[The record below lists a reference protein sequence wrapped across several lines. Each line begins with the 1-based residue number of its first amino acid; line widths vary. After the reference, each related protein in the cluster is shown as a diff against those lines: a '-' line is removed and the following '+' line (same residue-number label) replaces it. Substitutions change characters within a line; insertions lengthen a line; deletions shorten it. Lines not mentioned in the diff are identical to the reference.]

1 MSAAHASTSR
11 MSATDFFDSNV
22 LLYLVSPDAARADRV
37 EDLVADGG
45 TISVQVLNEFAAVAT
60 RKFGKPLGKV
70 RNLLNDIC
78 AACEVVPLD
87 FETHQLG
94 LDIAER
100 YKFSIYD
107 SMLLAAAQRARC
119 TTFFTEDLHHGQK
132 VGGLTIRNPFRS

>member
-1 MSAAHASTSR
+1 MREAGASTSR

-22 LLYLVSPDAARADRV
+22 LLYLISPDATKAGRA

-45 TISVQVLNEFAAVAT
+45 IISVQVLNEFASVASSKFHMAMSDIRAV
-60 RKFGKPLGKV
+60 LGGI
-70 RNLLNDIC
+70 RS
-78 AACEVVPLD
+78 ACDVVPTD
-87 FETHQLG
+87 TTTHELG

-107 SMLLAAAQRARC
+107 SMLLAAAQQARC

-132 VGGLTIRNPFRS
+132 IGGLTIRDPFRP